1 MFSDR
6 SKLKERGRRGAN
18 EKDQR
23 KKNEIKFIRNIEK
36 KNKGWFLH
44 FQLPNTNHPIMQV

>member
-6 SKLKERGRRGAN
+6 IKLRERARRGAN

-23 KKNEIKFIRNIEK
+23 KKNEIKFRTSEK
-36 KNKGWFLH
+36 KNKGWFLN
-44 FQLPNTNHPIMQV
+44 FYF